1 MDKREKMWAALLP
14 VKELLRIFNAE
25 KSQKWEIAYLKVD
38 LGNIDNF
45 TEWQKQ
51 YHGIREGDEYFF
63 VWERPDMTTGAPTL
77 LYVLNVS
84 CESVPYAISE
94 LMQLIGDKF

>member
-1 MDKREKMWAALLP
+1 MDKREQMWECLSK
-14 VKELLRIFNAE
+14 VQDILRIMRPEKAE
-25 KSQKWEIAYLKVD
+25 RWMLTYLKVD